1 MFHENPTTFDEAAMK
16 LKWMRV
22 RHFKCVL
29 DSGWFTLGDL
39 TCLVGKNESGKTA
52 LLEALEKLN
61 SVQPARANFDVT
73 EHYPRL
79 HLSEYEE
86 SGKIAT
92 PIETEWELS
101 DEELTYI
108 NGLIGTDILSSATV
122 TLTKNY
128 GNMRE
133 WTAGIDYPK
142 ATAHL
147 LENSGL
153 SDVERQ
159 VLGEPKTTTQL
170 AEAIAAIPERT
181 PKQEAL
187 IQTLQQRFGTGN
199 LRTAIDVYLDGRLPK
214 FLYYS
219 NYDRLPGQVSLIQL
233 AEDKA
238 NNNLEREPGNKVFIA
253 LLSMVGTTPEA
264 IGGITQFE
272 PLVAKLEG
280 VQNRLTAR
288 IFKYWTQNKHL
299 EVHFRFDEGAAG
311 DPAPFNT
318 GKVFRT
324 RIKNN
329 RHGMTIRLDERSA
342 GFIWFFSFLVWF
354 SEVTREHGDNLV
366 VLLDE
371 PGLSLHARAQADL
384 LRFIK
389 EELLSKYQV
398 IYTTHSPFMI
408 DSGDLLSCRTVED
421 ATGNDDEVLGTKV
434 GDDVLSTDVDTLF
447 PLQAALGYD
456 ITQTLFVGEH
466 CLLVEGP
473 SDLLYLQWFSSE
485 LQQRKRTFLDH
496 RWTITP
502 CGGITKVGGFMS
514 LFGGNRLH
522 VAVVTDYGQGDKRKV
537 KDLRESKLLQEG
549 HVLTADMFVEGS
561 SEADVEDI
569 IGREMYIA
577 LVNATYDLKAKKA
590 LSVVRPDGASERVT
604 VEVETYFKTL
614 GASDPE
620 YDHFEPARHLGS
632 SRADALPGLDGALDR
647 FEALFQAVNALLP

>member
-1 MFHENPTTFDEAAMK
+1 
-16 LKWMRV
+16 MRV
-22 RHFKCVL
+22 GSFKCVL
-29 DSGWFTLGDL
+29 DSEWFTLGDL

-61 SVQPARANFDVT
+61 SVLPARSSFDVT

-79 HLSEYEE
+79 QLSEYEE
-86 SGKIAT
+86 GGQIAT

-101 DEELTYI
+101 EEESAFI
-108 NGLIGTDILSSATV
+108 NALVGVEVLSSETV

-128 GNMRE
+128 SNQRE
-133 WTAGIDYPK
+133 WKANIDYEK
-142 ATAHL
+142 STSHFL
-147 LENSGL
+147 NSSGL

-159 VLGEPKTTTQL
+159 ALGDPHNTSQL
-170 AEAIAAIPERT
+170 LEALAAITAKT

-187 IQTLQQRFGTGN
+187 NQTIQQRFGTGN
-199 LRTAIDVYLDGRLPK
+199 LRSVIDEYLDKQLPH

-219 NYDRLPGQVSLIQL
+219 NYDRLPGQVSVNQL
-233 AEDKA
+233 ASDKA
-238 NNNLEREPGNKVFIA
+238 NNNLDREPGNKVFIA
-253 LLSMVGTTPEA
+253 LLSMVGTTPET
-264 IGGITQFE
+264 IGGIAQFE
-272 PLVAKLEG
+272 PLIAKLEG
-280 VQNRLTAR
+280 VKNRLTGR
-288 IFKYWTQNKHL
+288 IFKYWTQNNHL
-299 EVHFRFDEGAAG
+299 EVSFRFDEGAAG
-311 DPAPFNT
+311 DPPPFNA

-354 SEVTREHGDNLV
+354 SEVTRQHGDNLV

-371 PGLSLHARAQADL
+371 PGLSLHPRAQADL

-389 EELLSKYQV
+389 EELLSNYQV
-398 IYTTHSPFMI
+398 IYTTHSPFVI

-421 ATGNDDEVLGTKV
+421 ATGKNDEVLGTKV

-485 LQQRKRTFLDH
+485 LQRRKREYLDH

-514 LFGGNRLH
+514 LFGGSRLH
-522 VAVVTDYGQGDKRKV
+522 VAVLTDYAQGDKKKV
-537 KDLRESKLLQEG
+537 KDLRESRLLQDG
-549 HVLTADMFVEGS
+549 HVLTADMFVRGVT
-561 SEADVEDI
+561 EADIEDV
-569 IGREMYIA
+569 IGRELYVA
-577 LVNATYDLKAKKA
+577 LVNRAYDLRGKRV
-590 LSVVRPDGASERVT
+590 LGVVRPNDASERVT

-614 GASDPE
+614 GTNDPE
-620 YDHFEPARHLGS
+620 YDHFEPARHLVASG
-632 SRADALPGLDGALDR
+632 AEDLPGLDAVLER
-647 FEALFQAVNALLP
+647 FESLFAAVNALMP

>member
-1 MFHENPTTFDEAAMK
+1 MK
-16 LKWMRV
+16 LIRMRV
-22 RHFKCVL
+22 RNFKCVL
-29 DSGWFTLGDL
+29 DSEWFTIGDL

-52 LLEALEKLN
+52 LMEALEKLN
-61 SVQPARANFDVT
+61 SVQNARANFDVI
-73 EHYPRL
+73 ENYPRL

-86 SGKIAT
+86 SGTIET
-92 PIETEWELS
+92 PIETEWELT
-101 DEELTYI
+101 DEEFSHI
-108 NGLIGTDILSSATV
+108 NGIIGAEVLNSRQIALHKSYDN
-122 TLTKNY
+122 K
-128 GNMRE
+128 RE
-133 WTAGIDYPK
+133 WVAGVDYAK
-142 ATAHL
+142 ATRYLIEVA
-147 LENSGL
+147 EL
-153 SDVERQ
+153 SDQEIQ
-159 VLGEPKTTTQL
+159 DLGGPVTTAELVKAL
-170 AEAIAAIPERT
+170 AAVSTRS

-187 IQTLQQRFGTGN
+187 SQRMQQLFGSGN
-199 LRTAIDVYLDGRLPK
+199 LRTVVEAYLDARLPK

-219 NYDRLPGQVSLIQL
+219 NYDRLPGQVSLVQL
-233 AEDKA
+233 AADKA
-238 NNNLEREPGNKVFIA
+238 NNKLEREPGNKVFIA

-299 EVHFRFDEGAAG
+299 EVNFRFDEGVAG
-311 DPAPFNT
+311 DPAPFNS

-389 EELLSKYQV
+389 VELLSKYQV
-398 IYTTHSPFMI
+398 VYTTHSPFMI

-421 ATGNDDEVLGTKV
+421 ATGRNDEVLGTKV
-434 GDDVLSTDVDTLF
+434 GDDVLSTDADTLF

-485 LQQRKRTFLDH
+485 LQQRQRTHLDH
-496 RWTITP
+496 RWTVTP
-502 CGGITKVGGFMS
+502 CGGITKVSGFMS
-514 LFGGNRLH
+514 LFGGSRLH
-522 VAVVTDYGQGDKRKV
+522 VAVLTDYAHGDKRKV
-537 KDLRESKLLQEG
+537 MDLRESKLLQDG
-549 HVLTADMFVEGS
+549 HVLTADMFVGGA
-561 SEADVEDI
+561 SEADIEDI
-569 IGREMYIA
+569 IGRETYVA
-577 LVNATYDLKAKKA
+577 LVNTAYGLKGKKGLDLMPATN
-590 LSVVRPDGASERVT
+590 VPERVT
-604 VEVETYFKTL
+604 VEVETHFRTL
-614 GASDPE
+614 GVGDPQ
-620 YDHFEPARHLGS
+620 YDHFEPARFLVTSGAS
-632 SRADALPGLDGALDR
+632 GLPGIEDALDR
-647 FEALFQAVNALLP
+647 FELLFRSINQLLP